1 MNSNYSVHM
10 SDFIWVWLCI
20 DTDIHHRW
28 SRNWSVFQWVIRLHK
43 PNERL
48 MMYITENLYI
58 NQLQNLQE
66 LGKRY
71 NSNCKH
77 KEILQWELNLVT
89 CLGLCF
95 GFLLLHNKLWQTY
108 WFIISSTGSVVSHE
122 SAVNCWKGLG
132 SLKAH
137 LAVTTRY
144 LFQSQVVSSV
154 WDGRTGLPR
163 HLALHATS
171 SHSYF
176 GCPQRMGVSGS
187 WFSLEQVSQENKIEI
202 IAVFMT

>member
-108 WFIISSTGSVVSHE
+108 WFIISST
-122 SAVNCWKGLG
+122 
-132 SLKAH
+132 
-137 LAVTTRY
+137 
-144 LFQSQVVSSV
+144 SSV
-154 WDGRTGLPR
+154 SLPWECSQLLEGSGLFEG
-163 HLALHATS
+163 S
-171 SHSYF
+171 SS
-176 GCPQRMGVSGS
+176 CN
-187 WFSLEQVSQENKIEI
+187 NKIPFSITGGI
-202 IAVFMT
+202 ICLRWENRASQAPCSPCYLLT